1 MSYRYISLSCSLG
14 LLTFSSIAR
23 AEDSTLPNWKFEN
36 EAACVQFFTTNPGLN
51 VTKAQADAQ
60 TQEKVTPGEYISDQL
75 KDPKIFCSML
85 SPVLIGQPNKGL
97 EASAGTSIIFSD
109 TPQFYASLGASLK
122 RFGGKEKIK
131 IEVNDSKFTVSS
143 LTGPLAPP
151 DYRYYPAGVETWI
164 ERVQATKGK
173 VVYVD
178 TSMSPLTAGLDIVL
192 PFIFKKALPALI
204 KVAFKANPYAP
215 AKKVNIVITRIPQGA
230 AVGAG
235 RITQI
240 DFVPR

>member
-1 MSYRYISLSCSLG
+1 MWYRYASLSCALSL
-14 LLTFSSIAR
+14 LIFSRIAQ
-23 AEDSTLPNWKFEN
+23 AQDPTPPNWKFDN

-51 VTKAQADAQ
+51 VTKEQADAQ
-60 TQEKVTPGEYISDQL
+60 TQDKTPGQYISSQL
-75 KDPKIFCSML
+75 KDPKVFCSIL
-85 SPVLIGQPNKGL
+85 SPVLIGQPNKDH

-122 RFGGKEKIK
+122 RFGGKEIIK
-131 IEVNDSKFTVSS
+131 IQVTDPKFTVSS

-151 DYRYYPAGVETWI
+151 DYRYYPAGVEAWI
-164 ERVQATKGK
+164 ERVQAKKGK

-178 TSMSPLTAGLDIVL
+178 TSMSPLAAGLDIVL
-192 PFIFKKALPALI
+192 PFIFKQALPALI

-230 AVGAG
+230 ATGAG